1 MAENFFDS
9 YLKYTEGGEVP
20 TTFHRWSAIVGIAA
34 LLERN
39 CCVEFGH
46 TEIYPNI
53 YSMLI
58 GSAGT
63 RKSSA
68 IKLMKKLLIK
78 SGYQTIAAERTS
90 KEKFLHD
97 LSKHE
102 DENEDVLE
110 ANLFQHNDRESSA
123 VTPMFI
129 AADEANDFFGI
140 NNMDFLSILGSLWD
154 WEGKYENRIKSGSSD
169 WIPNPTISILS
180 GNTATGFSL
189 AFPSSILGQGFF
201 SRLLIVYGEPNGR
214 RVTIPRRPSDE
225 ETAHIVGLLQAI
237 RMQSVGVYSFRGGD
251 KGAAFLL
258 FDKIY
263 QEYVAID
270 DPKFESYSNRRIIHL
285 LKLCLVVAAARMEK
299 DITET
304 SVIQANT
311 YLAYIEK
318 LMPKALGEF
327 GKAKSADVAHKV
339 MSYIYGAESIVQMKD
354 IWKQVDGELDRPDDL
369 QQIIRKLLFAD
380 KIQTVNGGFL
390 PIRKQIAEL
399 DTDEA
404 NGMISFKTFLTS
416 EELGVKT

>member
-1 MAENFFDS
+1 MTENFFDS
-9 YLKYTEGGEVP
+9 YLHYTAGGEVP
-20 TTFHRWSAIVGIAA
+20 TTFNRWSAIVGIAA

-110 ANLFQHNDRESSA
+110 ANLFNSNDRESSA

-225 ETAHIVGLLQAI
+225 ETAHIIGLLQAI
-237 RMQSVGVYSFRGGD
+237 RMQCTGIYSFRGGD
-251 KGAAFLL
+251 KGSAFLL

-285 LKLCLVVAAARMEK
+285 LKLCLVVAASRLEK

-311 YLAYIEK
+311 YLSYIEK

-327 GKAKSADVAHKV
+327 GKARSADVTHKV
-339 MSYIYGAESIVQMKD
+339 MSYVYGSDGIVNMKD
-354 IWKQVDGELDRPDDL
+354 IWKQVEGDLEKPDEL

-380 KIQTVNGGFL
+380 KIQSAGHGFL
-390 PIRKQIAEL
+390 PVRKMISEV
-399 DTDEA
+399 DDEA
-404 NGMISFKTFLTS
+404 SGLISFKTFLTT

>member
-9 YLKYTEGGEVP
+9 YLSYTEGGEVP

-102 DENEDVLE
+102 DENEDLLE
-110 ANLFQHNDRESSA
+110 ANLFNTNDRESSA

-237 RMQSVGVYSFRGGD
+237 RMSTTGVMSFRGGYT
-251 KGAAFLL
+251 GSAYLL

-285 LKLCLVVAAARMEK
+285 LKLCITVAASRLEK
-299 DITET
+299 DISET
-304 SVIQANT
+304 TVIQANT
-311 YLAYIEK
+311 YLSYIEK

-339 MSYIYGAESIVQMKD
+339 MSYIYGADSIVNMKD
-354 IWKQVDGELDRPDDL
+354 IWKQVDGELEKAEDL

-380 KIQTVNGGFL
+380 KIQAVGHGFL
-390 PIRKQIAEL
+390 PVRKQIAEI
-399 DTDEA
+399 DDEA
-404 NGMISFKTFLTS
+404 SGMISFKTFLTS